1 MAVIALAAVAALGW
15 GASDFFGGDSSGRGV
30 PVFTVVAVSELLGIV
45 VLIPVLAVRG
55 LPHLDGQA
63 AALAVIAGFAV
74 TAELS
79 LIYSALGRGDSFAT
93 APVSALGT
101 AFAVTAGLV
110 TGDPLSPVIAAGLA
124 CAVLGGGISTWAS
137 PASAGGGIT
146 RTVATCLGAS
156 ASVAVMFACLHA
168 AGQADPY
175 WATALEHAGT
185 ALSAGPIG
193 LRGRLGLRRLGG
205 SRQLAYLAVIAIAGT
220 GGDLAYTAA
229 SRQGALSV
237 VAAVSSLYPL
247 STISLGRVLR
257 GTRARLPQL
266 AGAAVAL
273 LGAGLLSAAVR

>member
-1 MAVIALAAVAALGW
+1 MLVIALAAVAALGW
-15 GASDFFGGDSSGRGV
+15 GASDFFGGDSSGRGL
-30 PVFTVVAVSELLGIV
+30 PVFTVVAVSELLGAV

-55 LPHLDGQA
+55 PPDLDGPA

-101 AFAVTAGLV
+101 AFAVAAGLV
-110 TGDPLSPVIAAGLA
+110 TGDPLSPAIAAGLA

-137 PASAGGGIT
+137 PASDGGGIT

-168 AGQADPY
+168 AGQVDPY

-185 ALSAGPIG
+185 ALSAGLIG
-193 LRGRLGLRRLGG
+193 LRGRLGLRRLGR
-205 SRQLAYLAVIAIAGT
+205 SRQLAYLAVIALAGT

-229 SRQGALSV
+229 SRQGTLSV

-247 STISLGRVLR
+247 STISLGRLLR

-266 AGAAVAL
+266 AGAVVAL
-273 LGAGLLSAAVR
+273 AGAGLLSAAVR